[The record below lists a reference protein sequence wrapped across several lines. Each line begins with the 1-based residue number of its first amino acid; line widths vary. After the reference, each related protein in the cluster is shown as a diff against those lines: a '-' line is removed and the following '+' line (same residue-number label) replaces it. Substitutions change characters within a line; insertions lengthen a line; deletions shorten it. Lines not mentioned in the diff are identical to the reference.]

1 MWGTSTYPDGAA
13 EREPSLTLA
22 QVLGDVRLGGA
33 VFLRGEYT
41 EAWTYESPSTEVTA
55 QLLAPGVPRVALFH
69 VVGGGRCWC
78 ALPGGEKHWALPGD
92 VFVLPYGDVHM
103 MGGVEPTSEVVAMQ
117 SIIDPLPWTSMPVV
131 RYGAGG
137 ARTDVICGYLASGDP
152 LFDPRLK
159 ALPPLF
165 VVSPPEGTARDWV
178 RASID
183 FALQQTSPVETGG
196 LKGPAPRLSELLVA
210 EVLKLH
216 LAGAP
221 AEESGWLAALRDSV
235 LAPVLAAI
243 HGSPEEKWTVAL
255 LAREANVSPSLLDQR
270 FREILD
276 LAPIRYLTGWR
287 MHLAEELLGATTLS
301 VAAIARRA
309 GYESEEAFSRAF
321 KRARGVPPSAARPA

>member
-92 VFVLPYGDVHM
+92 VFVLPYGDVHR
-103 MGGVEPTSEVVAMQ
+103 MGGVEPTTEVVAMT
-117 SIIDPLPWTSMPVV
+117 SIIDPPPWTQMPVV
-131 RYGAGG
+131 RYGTGG
-137 ARTDVICGYLASGDP
+137 ERTDVICGYLASEDP

-165 VVSPPEGTARDWV
+165 VVSPPEGSARDWV

-183 FALQQTSPVETGG
+183 FVLHQTAPAPAGG
-196 LKGPAPRLSELLVA
+196 LAGPPPQLAEVLVR

-216 LAGAP
+216 LATSP
-221 AEESGWLAALRDSV
+221 AEESGWLAALRDPV
-235 LAPVLAAI
+235 LAPALAAI
-243 HGSPEEKWTVAL
+243 HAAPEQKWTVAL
-255 LAREANVSPSLLDQR
+255 LAREANVSPSLIDQR
-270 FREILD
+270 FRDVLD
-276 LAPIRYLTGWR
+276 MPPIRYLTGWR
-287 MHLAEELLGATTLS
+287 MHSAEDLLHSTTMS
-301 VAAIARRA
+301 VAAIARRV

-321 KRARGVPPSAARPA
+321 KRARGRSPGASRKA